1 MAITITNPNSRPVV
15 TAQQSGIGEDGVSIA
30 IDYTTYYDRIATAL
44 ETMATHTTTIAT
56 QTTTIATTITS
67 IESHQ
72 NKLRQLGEGPGIHII
87 GAYDVFGMITLYR
100 LLIEQAKIL
109 DSAESASE
117 SQITAAITEAT
128 RLAQQI
134 RTNVPREF

>member
-1 MAITITNPNSRPVV
+1 M
-15 TAQQSGIGEDGVSIA
+15 SGIVSSTLTA
-30 IDYTTYYDRIATAL
+30 IGGSGTNGTINVPDYTPELGRIATAL
-44 ETMATHTTTIAT
+44 ETIAAQTTIVAS
-56 QTTTIATTITS
+56 QTTTIAGAITS

>member
-1 MAITITNPNSRPVV
+1 MSSNYTIGTL
-15 TAQQSGIGEDGVSIA
+15 DGA
-30 IDYTTYYDRIATAL
+30 GGGTLTGKDYTPELGRIATAL
-44 ETMATHTTTIAT
+44 ETIAA
-56 QTTTIATTITS
+56 QTTTIAGAMTS

-87 GAYDVFGMITLYR
+87 GAYESFGMVTLYR

-109 DSAESASE
+109 DSAEAASE

-128 RLAQQI
+128 RLAQLI
-134 RTNVPREF
+134 RSNVPREF